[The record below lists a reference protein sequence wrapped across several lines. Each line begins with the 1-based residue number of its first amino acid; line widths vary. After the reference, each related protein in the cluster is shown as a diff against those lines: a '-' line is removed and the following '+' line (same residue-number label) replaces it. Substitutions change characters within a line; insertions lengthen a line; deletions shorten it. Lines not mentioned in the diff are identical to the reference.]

1 MNHLRKKTDP
11 ARGLQLIAFLAML
24 VTGAPMFA
32 ETGANAWLRYA
43 APPDPPRYHEMPHA
57 VLLLGDAPEEHSA
70 GDELDRGLGHMISG
84 TDVLLRRFR
93 PDVDAI
99 VLGTTAAIH
108 QARLTRQITGFHE
121 QPLPEEG
128 FRIVHLRNGIRQ
140 WWVIQGGSPRAE
152 LYGAFRFMALVAQ
165 DRQLPEELTEAPAAA
180 VRWVSQW
187 DCLDGSVER
196 GYAGASIFYEDG
208 HARSDLRRVGE
219 YGRLLASVGIN
230 GLVLGPPAGQADALT
245 AERLRD
251 AARIAD
257 ELRPW
262 GVRLA
267 LSTPPL
273 AGSAAE
279 SLHGNG
285 LVSGKSW
292 QAGIDALYQAIP
304 DAAGL
309 SLSMPV
315 PTGSP
320 TRSPLTPETI
330 AAAARALSSHGG
342 TLLVRAGHADT
353 PTAVAALSAQDG
365 KLPTNVIVQI
375 SAGPSALAMRGSV
388 SPLTAALRH
397 TPQVME
403 LQITQEFTGQQRAMV
418 YLPPLWKDL
427 LDTDLRADNQASP
440 ARGIVSGKL
449 FGQKLGGF
457 IGVANVGGDVNWL
470 HHPMALANLYAFG
483 RMAWD
488 PLLVPAGVLDEWTRM
503 TWSND
508 GRVYQ
513 PIESM
518 QMESWKAWEDSTL
531 PFGLGMPAAAGDA
544 RFGPIPRALTV
555 DREGIGVER
564 ASGMDLA
571 ALYPPQLAAIYGSP
585 QRCPPELLL
594 FFHRVAASAA
604 MPGGNASSPIPGG
617 NASAPPLT
625 VIQAQYD
632 AHYAG
637 ASAMQTFVDAWESV
651 RDLTDEARYDQV
663 LQLLQQQA
671 HHAEVWRDSINEALL
686 NATGTPDALGYVGRH
701 PGRVEAETMAGMG
714 FRSVDATAGG
724 AASSGRAAVCTA
736 ARCSLHTVF
745 QGEANPYRA
754 EVGYFD
760 RQPGEASYRL
770 LVNGTEEAR
779 WKAGEQLPP
788 QAAPD
793 SQLDGTTAVR
803 FVVNGLRLKPG
814 DVLTLEATPDRQD
827 IPAVDFI
834 EITRDPRW
842 N

>member
-1 MNHLRKKTDP
+1 MKADP
-11 ARGLQLIAFLAML
+11 ARRLWLIAFLAVL
-24 VTGAPMFA
+24 VTGAPISA

-57 VLLLGDAPEEHSA
+57 VVLLGDAPEEHSA
-70 GDELDRGLGHMISG
+70 AGELDRGLGHMISG

-99 VLGTTAAIH
+99 VLGTTQAIH
-108 QARLTRQITGFHE
+108 EARLTRDIAGFHE
-121 QPLPEEG
+121 QALPEEG
-128 FRIVHLRNGIRQ
+128 FRIAHLRNGVRQ

-165 DRQLPEELTEAPAAA
+165 DRQLPEELVEAPAQPI
-180 VRWVSQW
+180 RWVSQW
-187 DCLDGSVER
+187 DRLDGSLER

-230 GLVLGPPAGQADALT
+230 GLVLGPPAGQADALSP
-245 AERLRD
+245 ERLRD
-251 AARIAD
+251 AARIA
-257 ELRPW
+257 EQLRPW

-267 LSTPPL
+267 LSISP
-273 AGSAAE
+273 AE
-279 SLHGNG
+279 LGDLHILQNANTAEGQRWRAK
-285 LVSGKSW
+285 V
-292 QAGIDALYQAIP
+292 DALYQAVPNMAGISVSI
-304 DAAGL
+304 DMAAN
-309 SLSMPV
+309 
-315 PTGSP
+315 GSP
-320 TRSPLTPETI
+320 AQPLMPEAIT
-330 AAAARALSSHGG
+330 AAARPLMGHGG
-342 TLLVRAGHADT
+342 VLLLRAGTLDA
-353 PTAVAALSAQDG
+353 PSAFAALSALDG
-365 KLPTNVIVQI
+365 KLPPNVVVQMG
-375 SAGPSALAMRGSV
+375 AGPSDLAMHSPV

-427 LDTDLRADNQASP
+427 LDTDLRVDGRASP
-440 ARGIVSGKL
+440 AREIVSGKL
-449 FGQKLGGF
+449 FGQKLGGY
-457 IGVANVGGDVNWL
+457 IGVANVGEDANWL
-470 HHPMALANLYAFG
+470 HHPMALANLYGFS

-488 PLLVPAGVLDEWTRM
+488 PSLTPDAVLDEWTRM

-518 QMESWKAWEDSTL
+518 QMESWKAWEESTL
-531 PFGLGMPAAAGDA
+531 PFGLGMPAGAGMPH
-544 RFGPIPRALTV
+544 FGPVPRALAADHNGLGT
-555 DREGIGVER
+555 ER
-564 ASGMDLA
+564 SSGTNNTA
-571 ALYPPQLAAIYGSP
+571 ALYPPQLAAIYGSA
-585 QRCPPELLL
+585 QRCPPELRL
-594 FFHRVAASAA
+594 FFHRVPAASTINT
-604 MPGGNASSPIPGG
+604 GLT
-617 NASAPPLT
+617 SAKPVT
-625 VIQAQYD
+625 AIQAQYD

-637 ASAMQTFVDAWESV
+637 AAAMQTFVEEWESI
-651 RDLTDEARYDQV
+651 RDLLDEARYDEV
-663 LQLLQQQA
+663 HALLLQQSQ
-671 HHAEVWRDSINEALL
+671 HAEVWRDSIDDALVK
-686 NATGTPDALGYVGRH
+686 ATGIPDALGYVGRH

-714 FRSVDATAGG
+714 FRAVDASAGG
-724 AASSGRAAVCTA
+724 AASGGRAALCTA
-736 ARCSLHTVF
+736 QRCSLHTVF
-745 QGEANPYRA
+745 QGEANPYRV

-770 LVNGTEEAR
+770 LVNGTEEVR
-779 WKAGEQLPP
+779 WKTGQQLPP

-793 SQLDGTTAVR
+793 PQLDGTTAVR